1 MARLAKHILNSMTF
15 GRTDAREASVAQH
28 VPYMRHVEE
37 DMLKTKEGHFMMVVK
52 VGGFCFQTADQVEID
67 MRLSSRNTIVR
78 SMNDSRFAVWS
89 HIVRREVT
97 PEIGGDF
104 DNFFCAELNRRYM
117 ETQVHKRMFVNDLY
131 VTIIRRGFQG
141 KVGMAD
147 KATNFFR
154 KGMGVD
160 AAELQAEAKRE
171 LRDTVGNYCKEMASY
186 GARVLGCVM
195 REGVVCTEIG
205 EFLAL
210 LLNGGTP
217 LSRALP
223 RMGLDEYLPT
233 KRITFGKKALEF
245 RGATQSETRFGG
257 MLSIREYLAYTGA
270 GMLDGLLR
278 VPHEMIVSQSF
289 SLEDRAP
296 VMSHVAKVE
305 RQIAASDEKGTAV
318 ETAINIARNELVT
331 GQTVLGYHH
340 LTVCALG
347 HRLRDLEKCVQEVT
361 QELQNFGT
369 IVVREDMNAEPCFWA
384 QLPGNFSY
392 IARRS
397 LISSRNFVAFASLHN
412 FAVGKRDGNR
422 WGPAISILETTSQT
436 PYFFNFHRRQVGN
449 FTVTGPT
456 GSGKTVGLGFLL
468 CQAMRMSPRPRVA
481 FFDKDRGADP
491 LIRALGGSYEALLPG
506 VPTGFNP
513 LQLAGTPDDVAFLE
527 NLLKLMVRP
536 RDGGDLGAQQIKI
549 VESAVRQIFSV
560 PIAERRFGDVA
571 QLLRGAE
578 KSGQEDLASR
588 FEVWTKSRGWL
599 FNNEVDTWSAT
610 NGIFG
615 FDMTKILDDDDIR
628 TAALGYIFHRIE
640 QMMDGTPMMLF
651 IDEGWKILSDD
662 KFAGFLNDKL
672 KTIRKL
678 NGVVGFGTQSA
689 KDIVSS
695 AMGHTLLEQTPTN
708 IFFPNPKADDKSYLE
723 GFKLSYRE
731 LDWVRNTHPDSR
743 QFLVKHDQDSVIA
756 RLDLGHM
763 LDIVKVLS
771 GNVDSV
777 QECEDIRKEV
787 GDDPKDWL
795 PLFCGWSPALKEQP
809 RAA

>member
-67 MRLSSRNTIVR
+67 MRLSSRNTIIR

-131 VTIIRRGFQG
+131 FTIIRRGFQG

-160 AAELQAEAKRE
+160 PAELQLEAKRE

-186 GARVLGCVM
+186 GARVLGCVL
-195 REGVVCTEIG
+195 RQGVVCTEIG
-205 EFLAL
+205 EFLAM

-217 LSRALP
+217 LSMALP
-223 RMGLDEYLPT
+223 RMGLDEYLRT

-245 RGATQSETRFGG
+245 RGATQNETRFGG
-257 MLSIREYLAYTGA
+257 MLSIREYPAYTGA

-289 SLEDRAP
+289 ALEDRAP

-347 HRLRDLEKCVQEVT
+347 RRLRDLEKCVQEVT

-412 FAVGKRDGNR
+412 FAVGKREGNR
-422 WGPAISILETTSQT
+422 WGPAISILETTSQ
-436 PYFFNFHRRQVGN
+436 PH
-449 FTVTGPT
+449 
-456 GSGKTVGLGFLL
+456 
-468 CQAMRMSPRPRVA
+468 
-481 FFDKDRGADP
+481 
-491 LIRALGGSYEALLPG
+491 
-506 VPTGFNP
+506 
-513 LQLAGTPDDVAFLE
+513 
-527 NLLKLMVRP
+527 
-536 RDGGDLGAQQIKI
+536 
-549 VESAVRQIFSV
+549 IFS
-560 PIAERRFGDVA
+560 IFIVA
-571 QLLRGAE
+571 
-578 KSGQEDLASR
+578 KSAISR
-588 FEVWTKSRGWL
+588 
-599 FNNEVDTWSAT
+599 
-610 NGIFG
+610 
-615 FDMTKILDDDDIR
+615 
-628 TAALGYIFHRIE
+628 
-640 QMMDGTPMMLF
+640 
-651 IDEGWKILSDD
+651 
-662 KFAGFLNDKL
+662 
-672 KTIRKL
+672 
-678 NGVVGFGTQSA
+678 
-689 KDIVSS
+689 
-695 AMGHTLLEQTPTN
+695 
-708 IFFPNPKADDKSYLE
+708 
-723 GFKLSYRE
+723 
-731 LDWVRNTHPDSR
+731 
-743 QFLVKHDQDSVIA
+743 
-756 RLDLGHM
+756 
-763 LDIVKVLS
+763 
-771 GNVDSV
+771 
-777 QECEDIRKEV
+777 
-787 GDDPKDWL
+787 
-795 PLFCGWSPALKEQP
+795 
-809 RAA
+809 